1 MKISNHNAW
10 WLLLNCV
17 WCIVRKRQKKC
28 NGLKSELSALTHIT
42 YVHIIPRIIRNCY
55 CEGIAS
61 FHKTKS
67 IAKYDIWM
75 IFLSLYVR
83 CSRCFFFFFFWW
95 RCLLRN
101 ANENKTQFNHSTF
114 QENYR
119 VYQQNPL
126 HKCYLNCTGETP
138 IFSTAFAIVS
148 VVVPFD
154 SCLDNISIV
163 QNWIQSSEVFFFVS
177 FSMVITCAHVLSMFC
192 V

>member
-1 MKISNHNAW
+1 MST
-10 WLLLNCV
+10 LFLESFG
-17 WCIVRKRQKKC
+17 IVIVK
-28 NGLKSELSALTHIT
+28 AL
-42 YVHIIPRIIRNCY
+42 RR
-55 CEGIAS
+55 
-61 FHKTKS
+61 S
-67 IAKYDIWM
+67 IKQNPLQNTIFEWF
-75 IFLSLYVR
+75 FLSLYVR

-148 VVVPFD
+148 VLVPFD

-163 QNWIQSSEVFFFVS
+163 QIESSRLKCFFFVS
-177 FSMVITCAHVLSMFC
+177 FSMMITCAHVLSMFC